1 MLLQL
6 TGPGH
11 APAEPSHFAF
21 GDLFSNANI
30 EAYSVIH
37 ARDRRS
43 SEKIP
48 APRRR
53 KS

>member
-30 EAYSVIH
+30 EAYSAIR
-37 ARDRRS
+37 ARS
-43 SEKIP
+43 ALVEKIP